1 MTAKIPAIPSI
12 SEQQKPVP
20 SLKNFTDLRPAME
33 AAKDGAGWEDLVVK
47 FGLPKKMAR
56 LLVFGKKS

>member
-1 MTAKIPAIPSI
+1 MTAKLPAIPPMP
-12 SEQQKPVP
+12 ETQKPVLP
-20 SLKNFTDLRPAME
+20 LKNFTDLRPAIE